1 LKRKNPKYRMRIYS
15 YNINGVRAALKKG
28 LIEWLEKEAPDVI
41 CFQEIK
47 AQEDQIPVEEF
58 EKIGYHH
65 YWYPAEKKGYSGVA
79 LLSKQKPDRVKLGC
93 GIAEYDR
100 EGRILQADFGDIT
113 LLSCYFPSGSSGDER
128 QAFKMKFL
136 SDFEEYASQ
145 LSKERPKLI
154 ISGDVNICHE
164 EIDIHNP
171 KGLKKTSG
179 FLPEER
185 QWVSNFLDH
194 GYIDAF
200 RHMNKEPEHYS
211 WWSYRAGARAKN
223 KGWRIDYNF
232 VSKALEGKI
241 SHAAIHPDAMHS
253 DHCPVSVEIKL

>member
-1 LKRKNPKYRMRIYS
+1 MRIYS

-171 KGLKKTSG
+171 KGLK
-179 FLPEER
+179 
-185 QWVSNFLDH
+185 
-194 GYIDAF
+194 
-200 RHMNKEPEHYS
+200 
-211 WWSYRAGARAKN
+211 
-223 KGWRIDYNF
+223 
-232 VSKALEGKI
+232 
-241 SHAAIHPDAMHS
+241 
-253 DHCPVSVEIKL
+253 SVNG